1 MRRSQWKKTN
11 KGRID
16 AVIIDKDIY
25 VFEFIFNGYKNQALN
40 QIKEKK
46 YFENYQGEG
55 KKIYLF
61 GVEFID
67 RNVG

>member
-1 MRRSQWKKTN
+1 VRRSQWKKTN